1 MIELTTYWGN
11 DDADSTIVLSN
22 EIWQK
27 ISLGES
33 FSIIAKSAYEGIEET
48 VTWSFEG
55 GYFSI
60 HGDDG
65 RQCICD
71 EPIGSLIVKE
81 VQ

>member
-33 FSIIAKSAYEGIEET
+33 FSIIAESTYEGIEET
-48 VTWSFEG
+48 VTWSFG
-55 GYFSI
+55 NGYFSI
-60 HGDDG
+60 ESDAGG
-65 RQCICD
+65 QCIFA
-71 EPIGSLIVKE
+71 ESIEALIVKK

>member
-1 MIELTTYWGN
+1 MIELTTFWGN
-11 DDADSTIVLSN
+11 DDADSTIVLEN
-22 EIWQK
+22 ANWLK
-27 ISLGES
+27 IQRGES
-33 FSIIAKSAYEGIEET
+33 LTFVSTSSYEGSEET